1 VSRILRLS
9 TPALVL
15 AVACGALIAALFY
28 GGGAAPLTIG
38 DPGATVRFGLPLVTV
53 LVYLSA
59 ATTIGALMLALWAFT
74 ATEVAYFRAI
84 DVAAASAMVLTVASA
99 VTGIFTF
106 LNVSQTPFST
116 DQSFGKALGFF
127 FTSIGLGQAWLITT
141 LTAALVAVLCFAVT
155 NQTALFFV
163 GLAAAGTLV
172 PMALQGHSAGISG
185 HAMAI
190 TSLGLHIVFVS
201 AWLGG
206 LLVLVVLKRT
216 IEPGRLG
223 TVIGRYSTIA
233 LVSFIVVVVSGVA
246 NAVVRLGTWQAL
258 FTTPYGILVLVKVA
272 LLLLLGVFGLWQRG
286 FLIGRL
292 VATSKA
298 RYFWIFAT
306 VELAVMGAA
315 SGVAGALARTATP
328 VAQSLNQSPTPA
340 EILTGNV
347 LPPELTLEK
356 YFTAWNFDLI
366 WMLITAFAIFFYI
379 FGVYRLRRRGDTWPV
394 MRTVSWIGGM
404 LLLFYVTNG
413 GINSYEAYLFSAHM
427 AAHMTIGMMIPILL
441 VPGAPVTLA
450 MRAILKRTD
459 GSRGGR
465 EWILKAVHSKYAGFI
480 SHPAFATIN
489 FVGSLWL
496 FYYSPLFRWSAI
508 DHIGHEWMIVHF
520 LITGYLFVQSLIGI
534 DPVPVRLS
542 YPFRLLQLL
551 IAMTMHAFF
560 GLAIMSGNALLLAD
574 WYGAMGR
581 TWGVSP
587 LQDQQNGG
595 GIAWSVGEIPNALMA
610 IFIAIQW
617 NRNDV
622 KLAKRVDRNADRT
635 GDAELKAYNE
645 MLARTAQRDDP
656 ASRSS

>member
-1 VSRILRLS
+1 MSRILRLS

-15 AVACGALIAALFY
+15 AVACGALIAALFS
-28 GGGAAPLTIG
+28 GGGAAPLSIG
-38 DPGATVRFGLPLVTV
+38 DPGATVRFGLPMVTV
-53 LVYLSA
+53 VVYLSA
-59 ATTIGALMLALWAFT
+59 ATTIGAVMLALWAFT
-74 ATEVAYFRAI
+74 ATEVAYFKAI

-127 FTSIGLGQAWLITT
+127 FTEISLGQAWLITT
-141 LTAALVAVLCFAVT
+141 FTAALVAVLCFAVT

-163 GLAAAGTLV
+163 GLAAVGTLV

-201 AWLGG
+201 VWLGG
-206 LLVLVVLKRT
+206 LLVLVLLKRT
-216 IEPGRLG
+216 IEPGRLA
-223 TVIGRYSTIA
+223 TVVARYSTIA

-246 NAVVRLGTWQAL
+246 NAVVRLGTWEAL
-258 FTTPYGILVLVKVA
+258 YTTPYGLLVLVKVA
-272 LLLLLGVFGLWQRG
+272 LFVLLGVFGLWQRG

-306 VELAVMGAA
+306 LELTVMGAA
-315 SGVAGALARTATP
+315 SGVAAGLSRTATP
-328 VAQSLNQSPTPA
+328 VVQSLNQSPTPA
-340 EILTGNV
+340 EILTGDV
-347 LPPELTLEK
+347 LPSELTLEK

-379 FGVYRLRRRGDTWPV
+379 FGVYRLNRRGDKWPI

-450 MRAILKRTD
+450 MRAVLKRTD

-595 GIAWSVGEIPNALMA
+595 GIAWSVGEIPNAIMA

-645 MLARTAQRDDP
+645 MLALTAKRDD
-656 ASRSS
+656 R

>member
-1 VSRILRLS
+1 MSRILRLS

-15 AVACGALIAALFY
+15 AVAFGALIAALFA
-28 GGGAAPLTIG
+28 GGGAAPLSIG

-53 LVYLSA
+53 VVYLSA
-59 ATTIGALMLALWAFT
+59 ATTIGALTLALWAFN
-74 ATEVAYFRAI
+74 ATEAAYFKAI
-84 DVAAASAMVLTVASA
+84 DVAAGSAMVLTVASA
-99 VTGIFTF
+99 LTGILTF
-106 LNVSQTPFST
+106 LNVSQTAFSAERSCGT
-116 DQSFGKALGFF
+116 ALGFF
-127 FTSIGLGQAWLITT
+127 VTEIGLGQAWLVTT

-163 GLAAAGTLV
+163 GIAAAGTLV
-172 PMALQGHSAGISG
+172 PLALQGHSAGAAG
-185 HAMAI
+185 HGMAI

-206 LLVLVVLKRT
+206 LLVLVLLQRS
-216 IEPGRLG
+216 IDPARLPA
-223 TVIGRYSTIA
+223 VISRYSTIA

-246 NAVVRLGTWQAL
+246 NAIVRLGTWQAL
-258 FTTPYGILVLVKVA
+258 FETPYGMLVLAKVA
-272 LLLLLGVFGLWQRG
+272 LFVLLGMLGLWQRG

-306 VELAVMGAA
+306 VELAVMAAA
-315 SGVAGALARTATP
+315 SGVAAGLSRTATP
-328 VAQSLNQSPTPA
+328 ISDSLNQPPTPA
-340 EILTGNV
+340 EILTGEV
-347 LPPELTLEK
+347 LPPELTLSQ
-356 YFTAWNFDLI
+356 YFTAWRFDLI
-366 WMLITAFAIFFYI
+366 WILVAAFGIFFYLV
-379 FGVYRLRRRGDTWPV
+379 GVHRLRRRGDKWPV
-394 MRTVSWIGGM
+394 MRTVSWIAGM

-413 GINSYEAYLFSAHM
+413 GINSYESYLFSAHM
-427 AAHMTIGMMIPILL
+427 AAHMTLGMMVPILL

-480 SHPAFATIN
+480 SHPAFATVN

-496 FYYSPLFRWSAI
+496 FYYSPLFRWATE

-520 LITGYLFVQSLIGI
+520 LIAGYLFVQSLIGI

-542 YPFRLLQLL
+542 YPFRLIQLL

-560 GLAIMSGNALLLAD
+560 GLAIMSGDALLLAD

-595 GIAWSVGEIPNALMA
+595 GIAWSVGEIPNAIMA
-610 IFIAIQW
+610 IVIAVQW
-617 NRNDV
+617 NRSDT

-635 GDAELKAYNE
+635 GDAELKAYND
-645 MLARTAQRDDP
+645 MLERTAKRDVNIP
-656 ASRSS
+656 K

>member
-15 AVACGALIAALFY
+15 AVAFGALIAALVY
-28 GGGAAPLTIG
+28 GGGAAPLSIG
-38 DPGATVRFGLPLVTV
+38 DPGASVRFGLPLATV
-53 LVYLSA
+53 VVYLSA
-59 ATTIGALMLALWAFT
+59 ATTIGALVLALWAFNT
-74 ATEVAYFRAI
+74 TEAAYAKAI
-84 DVAAASAMVLTVASA
+84 DVAAGSAMVLTVASA

-106 LNVSQTPFST
+106 LNVSQTSFSAER
-116 DQSFGKALGFF
+116 SFGTALGFF
-127 FTSIGLGQAWLITT
+127 FTEISLGQAWLSTT
-141 LTAALVAVLCFAVT
+141 LIAAVVAVLCFAVT

-163 GLAAAGTLV
+163 GLGAVGTLV
-172 PMALQGHSAGISG
+172 PMALSGHSAGISG

-206 LLVLVVLKRT
+206 LLVLVLLQRS
-216 IEPGRLG
+216 IDPARLPA
-223 TVIGRYSTIA
+223 VIARYSTIA

-246 NAVVRLGTWQAL
+246 NAVVRLGSWDAL
-258 FTTPYGILVLVKVA
+258 FETPYGMLVLAKAA
-272 LLLLLGVFGLWQRG
+272 LFLVLGFFGLWQRG

-292 VATSKA
+292 AATSKA
-298 RYFWIFAT
+298 RYFWFFAT

-315 SGVAGALARTATP
+315 SGVAAGLSRTATP
-328 VAQSLNQSPTPA
+328 VVQSLNQAPTPA
-340 EILTGNV
+340 EILTGDV

-356 YFTAWNFDLI
+356 YFTSWNFDLI
-366 WMLITAFAIFFYI
+366 WLLATAFGIFFYLV
-379 FGVYRLRRRGDTWPV
+379 GVRRLKRRGDKWPV
-394 MRTVSWIGGM
+394 MRTVSWVSGM

-413 GINSYEAYLFSAHM
+413 GINSYEMYLFSAHM
-427 AAHMTIGMMIPILL
+427 AAHMTLGMMVPILL

-450 MRAILKRTD
+450 MRAVLKRTD

-465 EWILKAVHSKYAGFI
+465 EWILIAVHSKYAGFI
-480 SHPAFATIN
+480 SNPAFATIN

-496 FYYSPLFRWSAI
+496 FYYSPLFRWATE

-520 LITGYLFVQSLIGI
+520 LIAGYLFVQSLIGI
-534 DPVPVRLS
+534 DPVPGRLS

-551 IAMTMHAFF
+551 IAMTLHAFF
-560 GLAIMSGNALLLAD
+560 GLAIMSGDALLLAD

-595 GIAWSVGEIPNALMA
+595 GIAWSVGEIPNAIMA
-610 IFIAIQW
+610 IAIAIQW
-617 NRNDV
+617 NRSDA
-622 KLAKRVDRNADRT
+622 KLAKREDRNADRT
-635 GDAELKAYNE
+635 GDAELNAYNE
-645 MLARTAQRDDP
+645 MLTRTAKRDVQVP
-656 ASRSS
+656 K

>member
-1 VSRILRLS
+1 MS

-15 AVACGALIAALFY
+15 AVACCALIAALFY
-28 GGGAAPLTIG
+28 GGGAAPLSIG
-38 DPGATVRFGLPLVTV
+38 DPGATVRFGLPIATV
-53 LVYLSA
+53 IVYLSA
-59 ATTIGALMLALWAFT
+59 ATTIGALMLALWAF
-74 ATEVAYFRAI
+74 ATTEAAYFKAI

-99 VTGIFTF
+99 LTGILTF
-106 LNVSQTPFST
+106 LNVSQTAFSAER
-116 DQSFGKALGFF
+116 SFGTSLGFF
-127 FTSIGLGQAWLITT
+127 FTEISLGQAWLSTT
-141 LTAALVAVLCFAVT
+141 LIAALVAVLCFAVT

-163 GLAAAGTLV
+163 GLGAVGTLV
-172 PMALQGHSAGISG
+172 PMALSGHSAGISG

-190 TSLGLHIVFVS
+190 TSLGLHIVSVS

-206 LLVLVVLKRT
+206 LLVLTLLWGSIDPV
-216 IEPGRLG
+216 RLPA
-223 TVIGRYSTIA
+223 VIQRYSTIA

-246 NAVVRLGTWQAL
+246 NAVVRLGTWEAL
-258 FTTPYGILVLVKVA
+258 YTTPYGMLVLVKVA
-272 LLLLLGVFGLWQRG
+272 LLVLLGVFGLWQRG

-292 VATSKA
+292 AATSKA

-328 VAQSLNQSPTPA
+328 VTQSLNQAPTPA
-340 EILTGNV
+340 EILTGDI
-347 LPPELTLEK
+347 LPPEFTLEK

-366 WMLITAFAIFFYI
+366 WMLVTAFAIFFYLV
-379 FGVYRLRRRGDTWPV
+379 GVYRLHRRGDKWPWY
-394 MRTVSWIGGM
+394 RTVSWIGGM

-427 AAHMTIGMMIPILL
+427 AAHMTIGMMVPILL

-496 FYYSPLFRWSAI
+496 FYYSPLFRWAAV

-520 LITGYLFVQSLIGI
+520 LIAGYLFVQSLIGI

-581 TWGVSP
+581 TWGVTP

-595 GIAWSVGEIPNALMA
+595 GIAWSVGEIPNAIMA
-610 IFIAIQW
+610 IIIAIQW
-617 NRNDV
+617 NRSDV

-635 GDAELKAYNE
+635 GDAELKAYND
-645 MLARTAQRDDP
+645 MLTRTAQRDDSLTHP
-656 ASRSS
+656 

>member
-1 VSRILRLS
+1 MSRILRLS
-9 TPALVL
+9 TPALVVV
-15 AVACGALIAALFY
+15 VACGALIAALFY
-28 GGGAAPLTIG
+28 GGGAAPLSIG
-38 DPGATVRFGLPLVTV
+38 GPGAAVLFGLPVVTV

-74 ATEVAYFRAI
+74 AGEVAYLKSI

-99 VTGIFTF
+99 LTGILTF
-106 LNVSQTPFST
+106 LNVSQTPFSV
-116 DQSFGKALGFF
+116 DQSFGRSLGFF
-127 FTSIGLGQAWLITT
+127 LTEIGLGQSWLITT
-141 LTAALVAVLCFAVT
+141 LIAALVTVLCFAVT

-172 PMALQGHSAGISG
+172 PMALQGHSAGIAG

-206 LLVLVVLKRT
+206 LLVLVLLKRS
-216 IEPGRLG
+216 IDPARLA
-223 TVIGRYSTIA
+223 TVIARYSTIA

-246 NAVVRLGTWQAL
+246 NAVVRLGTWDAL
-258 FTTPYGILVLVKVA
+258 YTTPYGLLVLVKVA

-298 RYFWIFAT
+298 RYFWIFAA

-328 VAQSLNQSPTPA
+328 VNQSLNQSPSPA
-340 EILTGNV
+340 EILTGDV
-347 LPPELTLEK
+347 VPPELTLQQ
-356 YFTAWNFDLI
+356 YLTAWRFDLI
-366 WMLITAFAIFFYI
+366 WMLLVAFAIFFYLV
-379 FGVYRLRRRGDTWPV
+379 GVFRLHRRGDKWPIL
-394 MRTVSWIGGM
+394 RTISWIAGM

-413 GINSYEAYLFSAHM
+413 GINSYESYLFSAHM
-427 AAHMTIGMMIPILL
+427 AAHMTIGMMVPILL

-450 MRAILKRTD
+450 MRAVLKRTD

-496 FYYSPLFRWSAI
+496 FYYSPLFRWATE

-520 LITGYLFVQSLIGI
+520 LISGYLFVQSLIGI

-581 TWGVSP
+581 TWGVTP

-595 GIAWSVGEIPNALMA
+595 GIAWSVGEIPNAIMA
-610 IFIAIQW
+610 IAIAIQW
-617 NRNDV
+617 NRSDT

-635 GDAELKAYNE
+635 GDAELNAYND
-645 MLARTAQRDDP
+645 MLARTAGRD
-656 ASRSS
+656 RQ